1 MIKSSFYYY
10 DYDTIL
16 TTNQRYLF
24 SKNRV
29 EYHNFTFNKE
39 LINKTIPIKFSLY
52 GVNPNTTIQ
61 LYLDKTLYELGNT
74 PLELEYIYKE
84 YIKDL
89 IYFKIG
95 EEIDD
100 NMIIEIVVG
109 LMKDNYS
116 SYEEKNFK
124 DLNGNLI
131 IKSKK
136 NLIIK
141 IPKEYDNYMNDY
153 SIILQR
159 TDINI
164 EILYDK
170 MEFMVSNT
178 NINIL

>member
-1 MIKSSFYYY
+1 MIKQSLYYKNY
-10 DYDTIL
+10 ETIL
-16 TTNQRYLF
+16 TTNKRYIF
-24 SKNRV
+24 QKYTIKN
-29 EYHNFTFNKE
+29 YNFTFNEE

-52 GVNPNTTIQ
+52 RVNPNTTIQ
-61 LYLDKTLYELGNT
+61 LYLDKALYELGNT

-153 SIILQR
+153 SII
-159 TDINI
+159 
-164 EILYDK
+164 
-170 MEFMVSNT
+170 
-178 NINIL
+178 